1 MLTSILERYIACQ
14 CEAHGCPDLAAV
26 ERLDPEIAPFIR
38 EIWDRVIARDGAKDG
53 EPRQF

>member
-14 CEAHGCPDLAAV
+14 VKAHGCPDVACV

-38 EIWDRVIARDGAKDG
+38 EIWDRVILELKADARPG
-53 EPRQF
+53 